1 MYVKYA
7 KECGFSVR
15 KGTTK
20 TNSKGVLH
28 IKYFLCTRAGV
39 YKDKK
44 VDTLDPNQKE
54 RVVRSN
60 FSKRTDCGALLCVEY
75 ENGFWKVYKFFEEH
89 NHELVE
95 RPDKHFLPTER
106 HLTQL
111 QKHVIHSMSKLNLG
125 PVKAFNV
132 MKTCFG
138 GFEDMGARKVEFK
151 NYKRYSM
158 VFVPF
163 TGIDN
168 HHCNVTFGATLLASE
183 TADTYIW
190 LLRVFLKAV
199 GSQPKVVVTDQ
210 DPAMKKAISTPKVV
224 VTDQDPAMKKAIST
238 VFVDTRH
245 RLCMW
250 HVMHKLSLKVSVRLC
265 NSTNFKE
272 HICGVV
278 WTDILTPEEFELEWE
293 MVIAEFNL
301 EDNDWLSDIF
311 ALRETWIPAYYRMEP
326 ISGLMRTTS
335 RSESENHFFGQV
347 CNSKATLVE
356 FMTHYETAIE
366 ARRHTH
372 CKNDHESRYKRP
384 QLKSSYKVLEG
395 QAVDI
400 YTKNKHSMHG
410 VIEILFLA
418 FFRHIFYVL
427 RLMDIME
434 FPKQYILN
442 RWRKEASPNCSPEFS
457 ISREYMPELDPD
469 VQSMMRDVIYST
481 EYTLNRLSDNKEELS
496 LYKDHVQSYM
506 KKVQDMQI
514 VAPPASSR
522 DRFAEITGQYKND
535 KNPIRVPAFILRM
548 LLIA

>member
-1 MYVKYA
+1 
-7 KECGFSVR
+7 
-15 KGTTK
+15 
-20 TNSKGVLH
+20 
-28 IKYFLCTRAGV
+28 
-39 YKDKK
+39 
-44 VDTLDPNQKE
+44 
-54 RVVRSN
+54 
-60 FSKRTDCGALLCVEY
+60 
-75 ENGFWKVYKFFEEH
+75 
-89 NHELVE
+89 
-95 RPDKHFLPTER
+95 
-106 HLTQL
+106 
-111 QKHVIHSMSKLNLG
+111 MSKLNLG

-138 GFEDMGARKVEFK
+138 SFEDVGASKVEFK

-168 HHCNVTFGATLLASE
+168 HHCNVSFGVALLASK

-199 GSQPKVVVTDQ
+199 GSQPKVVVTEQ
-210 DPAMKKAISTPKVV
+210 DPAMKKAISV
-224 VTDQDPAMKKAIST
+224 

-250 HVMHKLSLKVSVRLC
+250 HVMHKLSLKVGVRLC

-272 HICGVV
+272 RICGVV
-278 WTDILTPEEFELEWE
+278 WTDILTPEEFESEWE
-293 MVIAEFNL
+293 TVIAEFNL

-311 ALRETWIPAYYRMEP
+311 ALRESWIHAYYRMEHM
-326 ISGLMRTTS
+326 SGLMRTTS

-347 CNSKATLVE
+347 CNSKVTLVQ

-366 ARRHTH
+366 AQYHTH
-372 CKNDHESRYKRP
+372 RNDHVSRYKRP
-384 QLKSSYKVLEG
+384 QLKSSYKLLEG
-395 QAVDI
+395 HAVDI
-400 YTKNKHSMHG
+400 YTESIFCDVQAELIGVADCINQRYEDQPDGFVKFYVNDFQQPYKHSMHG

-418 FFRHIFYVL
+418 FFR
-427 RLMDIME
+427 E

-457 ISREYMPELDPD
+457 ISREYMTELDPD
-469 VQSMMRDVIYST
+469 VQSMMGDIIYST
-481 EYTLNRLSDNKEELS
+481 EYTLNRLSGNKEELS
-496 LYKDHVQSYM
+496 LYKDNVQSYM

-514 VAPPASSR
+514 VAHPASSR

-535 KNPIRVPAFILRM
+535 KNPIRVPVGYKSKGSGSRKHLKSKQEIAIDKKKSKSKPGAKETQCQNCKAYGHYASTCKQAVIKRRSTRSLR
-548 LLIA
+548 ASEE